1 MTLLSARSGRPEHPT
16 ASRLGPRARQAGAVL
31 ALLGS
36 AGALFSAVRPTNFIG
51 SDEWLYLS
59 LLSRGVV
66 SSPYSNRPLNFVW
79 GLPARW
85 LFPDRL
91 YGLLVVHAL
100 WIGLGGVLVF
110 LLLRRLLGGAT
121 VTAFLAGTFTI
132 AWAPSDPTRLVPAHM
147 FIYSGCTF
155 GVLLAA
161 WLALEAW
168 TRQRWLL
175 AGAAVAAA
183 AVAVASHEAALAPLA
198 LVPLLFLAA
207 GGRRE
212 PRRLAAA
219 TLAVFGV
226 LGGLTLRAALPL
238 WTDPERVSYQMQVQ
252 TADHSPVH
260 LAARCLGQLR
270 RHVRPLVEAVPAGGR
285 AWPAVP
291 LVLVVFALGLGVCLR
306 ADRRPGSEDAG
317 PVPQRQVRRLVAIAT
332 GGVLW
337 ALLAYLPFVASTQ
350 TRGAARTE
358 FLSAPGVGAFL
369 AATAAAVASLL
380 PRRAR
385 PVLLALFGAWV
396 VTLGALRTTAFQ
408 AEWDRGSPFR
418 DQRRVLLGITSV
430 APGVAPGTLVVLLA
444 RTPAWPLD
452 LTFRHAVAYLYEGH
466 AVGHVP
472 GTDAF
477 LYETSFEAGGVRS
490 SPAPVVRGPWHE
502 DSRLIP
508 YGSVVVVREEPSG
521 RVTLVEAWPPELPPL
536 PSGATYAPRGRILS
550 EGRSNRVE
558 ILDR

>member
-1 MTLLSARSGRPEHPT
+1 
-16 ASRLGPRARQAGAVL
+16 
-31 ALLGS
+31 
-36 AGALFSAVRPTNFIG
+36 
-51 SDEWLYLS
+51 
-59 LLSRGVV
+59 
-66 SSPYSNRPLNFVW
+66 
-79 GLPARW
+79 
-85 LFPDRL
+85 
-91 YGLLVVHAL
+91 VVHAL

-110 LLLRRLLGGAT
+110 LVLRRLLGGAT
-121 VTAFLAGTFTI
+121 LAAFLAGAFTI
-132 AWAPSDPTRLVPAHM
+132 AWAPADSTRLVPAHM

-168 TRQRWLL
+168 ARRQGLL
-175 AGAAVAAA
+175 AGVAVVAAA
-183 AVAVASHEAALAPLA
+183 VTALSHEAALAPLA

-212 PRRLAAA
+212 KRRLAVA
-219 TLAVFGV
+219 TLVVFGV
-226 LGGLTLRAALPL
+226 LAVLALRAAWPL
-238 WTDPERVSYQMQVQ
+238 WTDPERVSYQTQVQ
-252 TADHSPVH
+252 SADLGPVH

-270 RHVRPLVEAVPAGGR
+270 RHVRPLVEGVPAGAR

-291 LVLVVFALGLGVCLR
+291 LVLGVFALGLGVCLR
-306 ADRRPGSEDAG
+306 AGRRPAGDDPSADPRSEA
-317 PVPQRQVRRLVAIAT
+317 QRLVAIAA

-337 ALLAYLPFVASTQ
+337 ALVAYLPFVASTQ

-369 AATAAAVASLL
+369 AATAAAVACLL

-396 VTLGALRTTAFQ
+396 VTLGALQTTVFQ
-408 AEWDRGSPFR
+408 AEWNRGSPYR
-418 DQRRVLLGITSV
+418 GQRRALLGITSV
-430 APGVAPGTLVVLLA
+430 APRVVPGTLVVLLT
-444 RTPAWPLD
+444 RGREWPLD
-452 LTFRHAVAYLYEGH
+452 LTFRHAVAYLYEDE

-477 LYETSFEAGGVRS
+477 LYETSFEAGGVLS
-490 SPAPVVRGPWHE
+490 SPAPVIRRPWGE
-502 DSRLIP
+502 DSRLVP
-508 YGSVVVVREEPSG
+508 YDSVVVVREDPSG

-536 PSGATYAPRGRILS
+536 PPGARYDPRGRIRP
-550 EGRSNRVE
+550 GPRSRRVE